1 MLRSIFN
8 FSKTRKKINGSFFLI
23 RRNRQKYFWHK
34 IGHFFLSLL
43 EEEVRKSC
51 MNKIENKETIAGLK
65 STIKVMTQ
73 RVNGLNTP
81 FKRKKEILMDL
92 IKKLTSNIW
101 YIEETLLRYRE
112 KENWN

>member
-1 MLRSIFN
+1 
-8 FSKTRKKINGSFFLI
+8 
-23 RRNRQKYFWHK
+23 
-34 IGHFFLSLL
+34 
-43 EEEVRKSC
+43 

-101 YIEETLLRYRE
+101 YIEETQRERKLKLKEKKSCDDYKRERMVLLISGKTYNIWKLNTNITHE
-112 KENWN
+112 

>member
-1 MLRSIFN
+1 M
-8 FSKTRKKINGSFFLI
+8 TQ
-23 RRNRQKYFWHK
+23 NRT
-34 IGHFFLSLL
+34 FFLSLL

-101 YIEETLLRYRE
+101 YIEETQRE
-112 KENWN
+112 RKLKLKEKKIM